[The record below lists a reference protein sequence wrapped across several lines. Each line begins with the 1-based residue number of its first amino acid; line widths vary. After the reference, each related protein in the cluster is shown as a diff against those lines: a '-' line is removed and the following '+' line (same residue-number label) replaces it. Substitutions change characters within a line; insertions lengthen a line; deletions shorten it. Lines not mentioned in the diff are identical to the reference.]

1 MNKIF
6 LSLIFFNNHK
16 VLMIVLLNNINA
28 KFAFSFFTP
37 LFKNEIILF
46 IVITR
51 ILTDYIRRYKKF
63 KAVYEV
69 ETKSSKL
76 L

>member
-1 MNKIF
+1 MFQEYFITKKSTND
-6 LSLIFFNNHK
+6 
-16 VLMIVLLNNINA
+16 VLPNNINA

-46 IVITR
+46 IINSR